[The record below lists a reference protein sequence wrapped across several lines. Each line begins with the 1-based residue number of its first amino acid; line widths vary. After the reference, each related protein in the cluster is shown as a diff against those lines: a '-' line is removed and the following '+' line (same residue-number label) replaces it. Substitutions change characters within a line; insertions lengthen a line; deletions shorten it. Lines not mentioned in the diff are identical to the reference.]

1 MDIQQLKLDEKK
13 SADGV
18 WFESG
23 IGDIRIKVRR
33 LGNTRYKEVFQRLI
47 RPYRRQIDRNALPEE
62 VAEQIL
68 SRALSSTVLVDWENL
83 TDGGEPV
90 ECTPENAYKYLL
102 EFEEL
107 RAAVQDCAGEREEFR
122 VAQLEESAKN

>member
-1 MDIQQLKLDEKK
+1 VEIRKLVLDDSKDQ
-13 SADGV
+13 DGL

-33 LGNTRYKEVFQRLI
+33 MGNSRYKEVFQKLI
-47 RPYRRQIDRNALPEE
+47 RPYRRQIDKGTLSEE

-68 SRALSSTVLVDWENL
+68 SRALTEAVIVDWENL
-83 TDGGEPV
+83 EDGGKPV
-90 ECTPENAYKYLL
+90 KFTKENAYKYLL

-107 RAAVQDCAGEREEFR
+107 RASVQDCAGEREEFR
-122 VAQLEESAKN
+122 VAWLEESAKN